1 MHKSFDHELFAQ
13 NVYKCQHKFM
23 ITYNV
28 NDRLLELYK
37 DYYLREWKLRYSMAH
52 RGERGTDEN
61 VKTELLV
68 TNYPTEK
75 TNPLEVALY
84 A

>member
-1 MHKSFDHELFAQ
+1 
-13 NVYKCQHKFM
+13 
-23 ITYNV
+23 
-28 NDRLLELYK
+28 
-37 DYYLREWKLRYSMAH
+37 MAH
-52 RGERGTDEN
+52 RGEKGTDEN

-75 TNPLEVALY
+75 SNQLEELLY

>member
-1 MHKSFDHELFAQ
+1 
-13 NVYKCQHKFM
+13 
-23 ITYNV
+23 
-28 NDRLLELYK
+28 
-37 DYYLREWKLRYSMAH
+37 MAH